1 MRSHINLISKGV
13 TSFALL
19 VVLTATLIDG
29 QAQAN
34 LEKDRA
40 PDAIESQLHRAGWLQ
55 GDIQHRLGEWQVIV
69 DSAISLSADIDLCL
83 QEVRQLGP
91 WLEAIDVDL

>member
-1 MRSHINLISKGV
+1 MKSHFDLISKGV

-19 VVLTATLIDG
+19 VMLTVTLIDG

-34 LEKDRA
+34 LEQERA
-40 PDAIESQLHRAGWLQ
+40 TDVIESQLHRVGWLQ

-69 DSAISLSADIDLCL
+69 DGAISLSADIDICL
-83 QEVRQLGP
+83 QEVREIGS
-91 WLEAIDVDL
+91 WLETIDARL